1 MAHVQQLNYIQSIK
15 ESYVSYFKN
24 SQVLEIGSLD
34 INGSVRDFFHNCNYI
49 GIDVGPGKGVDIV
62 CEGQDYNEDD
72 NFFDTVISCECFEHN
87 PYWFE
92 TFTNMYRMCKNNGLI
107 LFTCA
112 TTGRPEHGTS
122 RTSPKKSP
130 LTVAKGW
137 DYYRNLTEIDFT
149 EKFNF
154 SKNFSAYE
162 FSTNTESF
170 DLYFYGIK
178 K

>member
-1 MAHVQQLNYIQSIK
+1 MSHIQQQHYIQSIK
-15 ESYVSYFKN
+15 NLFPLFFQN
-24 SQVLEIGSLD
+24 SKVLEIGSLD
-34 INGSVRDFFHNCNYI
+34 INGSVRSFFNNCDFI
-49 GIDVGPGKGVDIV
+49 GIDVGEGKGVDVV
-62 CEGQDYNEDD
+62 CEGQNYKGD
-72 NFFDTVISCECFEHN
+72 NNSFDVTISCECFEHN

-92 TFTNMYRMCKNNGLI
+92 TFTNMYRMCKQEGLL

-130 LTVAKGW
+130 LTIAKGW
-137 DYYRNLTEIDFT
+137 DYYKNLTENDFV
-149 EKFNF
+149 KSFNF
-154 SKNFSAYE
+154 LENFSEYQ
-162 FSTNTESF
+162 FSTNLESF